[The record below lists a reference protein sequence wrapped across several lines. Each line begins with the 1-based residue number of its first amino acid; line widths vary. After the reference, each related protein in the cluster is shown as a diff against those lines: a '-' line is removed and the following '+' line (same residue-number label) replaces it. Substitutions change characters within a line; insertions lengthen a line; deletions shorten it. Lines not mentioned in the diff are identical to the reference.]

1 MNQGDRV
8 KKILKRNGFTQQ
20 ELADHMGKTRTHI
33 TRQLLENDL
42 KTDLKE
48 EIAKLLKMSVKQLE
62 KELQEDTVSI
72 EVVETLRAQLAEK
85 ERVIQSQQDELKAW
99 KIVVEELRG
108 KK

>member
-1 MNQGDRV
+1 
-8 KKILKRNGFTQQ
+8 
-20 ELADHMGKTRTHI
+20 MGKTRTHI

-85 ERVIQSQQDELKAW
+85 ERVIQSQQEELKAW